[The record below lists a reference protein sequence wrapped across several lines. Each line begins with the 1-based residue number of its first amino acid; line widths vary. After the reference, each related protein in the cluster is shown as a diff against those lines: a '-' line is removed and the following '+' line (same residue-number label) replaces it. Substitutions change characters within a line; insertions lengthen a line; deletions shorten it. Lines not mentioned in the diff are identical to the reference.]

1 MKNNQLDKLYQ
12 QRKQLDARI
21 QKLSAAESTR
31 ERKRDTRRKIL
42 VGSFYLD
49 YVEKNNRMDELK
61 QKLDGFL
68 TRNSD
73 RMLFD
78 LPLLD
83 KENQKAEAAAEEKKE
98 KETGT
103 VSA

>member
-1 MKNNQLDKLYQ
+1 MKSNKIDKLKE

-21 QKLSAAESTR
+21 QKLAAAESNR

-49 YVEKNNRMDELK
+49 YLGKNNRMDDLK
-61 QKLDGFL
+61 QRLDSFL

-73 RMLFD
+73 RVLFD
-78 LPLLD
+78 LPLLQ
-83 KENQKAEAAAEEKKE
+83 EKAE
-98 KETGT
+98 ETST
-103 VSA
+103 V

>member
-1 MKNNQLDKLYQ
+1 MKINKIDKLKQ

-21 QKLSAAESTR
+21 QQLAAAEMSR

-49 YVEKNNRMDELK
+49 YVIKNNRFDELK
-61 QKLDGFL
+61 QKLETFL

-73 RMLFD
+73 RVLFD
-78 LPLLD
+78 LPLL
-83 KENQKAEAAAEEKKE
+83 ETNLE
-98 KETGT
+98 KET
-103 VSA
+103 S

>member
-1 MKNNQLDKLYQ
+1 MKNKHLDKLKQ

-21 QKLSAAESTR
+21 QKLTAAEINR

-68 TRNSD
+68 TRNTD
-73 RMLFD
+73 CMLFD
-78 LPLLD
+78 LSLLE
-83 KENQKAEAAAEEKKE
+83 KIPEE
-98 KETGT
+98 TT
-103 VSA
+103 

>member
-1 MKNNQLDKLYQ
+1 MNENKIDKLKQ

-21 QKLSAAESTR
+21 QKLAAAESSR

-49 YVEKNNRMDELK
+49 YVEKHNRKDELK

-68 TRNSD
+68 TRNTD

-78 LPLLD
+78 LSLLE
-83 KENQKAEAAAEEKKE
+83 KIPEEV
-98 KETGT
+98 T
-103 VSA
+103 

>member
-1 MKNNQLDKLYQ
+1 MKTNKIDKLKQ

-21 QKLSAAESTR
+21 QKLAALESTR
-31 ERKRDTRRKIL
+31 GRKQDTRRKIL

-61 QKLDGFL
+61 QKLATFL

-73 RMLFD
+73 RILFGLPML
-78 LPLLD
+78 
-83 KENQKAEAAAEEKKE
+83 EKAPEEATTTAP
-98 KETGT
+98 T
-103 VSA
+103 

>member
-1 MKNNQLDKLYQ
+1 MKSDKIDKLKE

-21 QKLSAAESTR
+21 QKLAAAESNR

-49 YVEKNNRMDELK
+49 YIEKNKGTNELN
-61 QKLDGFL
+61 QKLDNFL

-73 RMLFD
+73 RILFD
-78 LPLLD
+78 LPLL
-83 KENQKAEAAAEEKKE
+83 KE
-98 KETGT
+98 KAKETTT
-103 VSA
+103 V